1 MINNIAEQHMD
12 NIMTHEKAVLQQISD
27 VAWLVHQ
34 GPSKL
39 GILNKDVQEHYTY
52 ITGRELVK
60 FNDQDAVVEHFGNS
74 KLFTEIINVPTQTSE
89 KIFIKGFEV
98 DHENPI
104 IIDSAH
110 PDFRDDLPI
119 YAKVEGKGIY
129 YAAGYYCI
137 HFEKGWKKSHGP
149 KLATLLK
156 YGYEGPFKTEL
167 EMRQR
172 LKFLNKEKRKNDR
185 S

>member
-1 MINNIAEQHMD
+1 
-12 NIMTHEKAVLQQISD
+12 MTYEKTVLQQISD

-52 ITGRELVK
+52 ITGKDLVK
-60 FNDQDAVVEHFGNS
+60 FNDQEEVVEHFGNLN
-74 KLFTEIINVPTQTSE
+74 LFNEVIGTPTKTAE
-89 KIFIKGFEV
+89 RVFIKGFEV
-98 DHENPI
+98 DYENPI
-104 IIDSAH
+104 IIDSSH
-110 PDFRDDLPI
+110 PDYRDDLPI
-119 YAKVEGKGIY
+119 YAKIEGKGIY

-137 HFEKGWKKSHGP
+137 NFEKGWKKSHSP

-172 LKFLNKEKRKNDR
+172 LKALNKEKRKNDR
-185 S
+185 T

>member
-1 MINNIAEQHMD
+1 
-12 NIMTHEKAVLQQISD
+12 MTHEKTVLQQISD

-34 GPSKL
+34 GPAKL

-52 ITGRELVK
+52 ITGKELVK
-60 FNDQDAVVEHFGNS
+60 FNNQDAVVEHFGNMN
-74 KLFTEIINVPTQTSE
+74 LFNEIVNSSAKTSE
-89 KIFIKGFEV
+89 RIFIKGFEV

-104 IIDSAH
+104 IIDSTH
-110 PDFRDDLPI
+110 PDYRGDLPV
-119 YAKVEGKGIY
+119 YAKIEGKGIY

-137 HFEKGWKKSHGP
+137 NFEKGWKKSRGP
-149 KLATLLK
+149 KLATLDR

-172 LKFLNKEKRKNDR
+172 LKELNKRKRKNDGA
-185 S
+185 

>member
-1 MINNIAEQHMD
+1 MINNYTHKGTV
-12 NIMTHEKAVLQQISD
+12 MTHEKTVLQQISD

-34 GPSKL
+34 GPAKL

-52 ITGRELVK
+52 ITGKELVK
-60 FNDQDAVVEHFGNS
+60 FNDQDAVVEHFGNLN
-74 KLFTEIINVPTQTSE
+74 LFNEVVSE
-89 KIFIKGFEV
+89 SAKKSERVFIKGFEV
-98 DHENPI
+98 DYESPI
-104 IIDSAH
+104 IIDSSH
-110 PDFRDDLPI
+110 PDYRDDLPI
-119 YAKVEGKGIY
+119 YAKIEGKGIY

-137 HFEKGWKKSHGP
+137 DFEKGWKKSHGP

-172 LKFLNKEKRKNDR
+172 LKTLNKEKRNNDR
-185 S
+185 A

>member
-1 MINNIAEQHMD
+1 MINNYTHKGTV
-12 NIMTHEKAVLQQISD
+12 MTHEKTVLQQISD

-52 ITGRELVK
+52 ITGKDLVE
-60 FNDQDAVVEHFGNS
+60 FHGQEEVVEHFGNIN
-74 KLFTEIINVPTQTSE
+74 LFNNVINSSTKTAERV
-89 KIFIKGFEV
+89 FIKGFEV
-98 DHENPI
+98 DYDNPI
-104 IIDSAH
+104 IIDSSHA
-110 PDFRDDLPI
+110 DYRDDLPL
-119 YAKVEGKGIY
+119 YAKIEGKSVY
-129 YAAGYYCI
+129 YSAGYYCI
-137 HFEKGWKKSHGP
+137 DFEKGWKKSHGP

-172 LKFLNKEKRKNDR
+172 LKTLNKEKRKHDR
-185 S
+185 A